1 MNWPRPLRPTE
12 LAEARLIGA
21 ILDGHFPIGSSLPP
35 ERDLALALGV
45 TRPTLREALQ
55 RMARDGWLEIHHGL
69 PTRVRDY
76 WHEGNLGVLAA
87 IARHR
92 NHLPP
97 HFVPDLLSIRLALAP
112 AYVRLAVA
120 RTPGQVAQLLEPYL
134 SLPEDPDCYA
144 QADWD
149 LHRFLTIASG
159 NPVFTLILNG
169 FGDLYLTLALRYFA
183 VAQTRQHSKA
193 FYRDLLRA
201 ARSGRADR
209 AEAIARRVMRESLEL
224 WQQTEKAA
232 PAGEAR

>member
-12 LAEARLIGA
+12 LAETRLIEA

-35 ERDLALALGV
+35 ERELALALGV

-55 RMARDGWLEIHHGL
+55 RLGRDGWIEIRQGL

-92 NHLPP
+92 NHLPA
-97 HFVPDLLSIRLALAP
+97 HFVPDLLSVRLALAP
-112 AYVRLAVA
+112 AYTQLAVA
-120 RTPGQVAQLLEPYL
+120 NTPEQVAQHLEPYL
-134 SLPEDPDCYA
+134 SLPEDPDSYA

-159 NPVFTLILNG
+159 NPVFALILNG
-169 FGDLYLTLALRYFA
+169 FGDLYLSLARRYFTA
-183 VAQTRQHSKA
+183 ANTRQHSKA

-201 ARSGRADR
+201 ARAHRADR
-209 AEAIARRVMRESLEL
+209 AEAIARRVMRESLDL
-224 WQQTEKAA
+224 WQQVASSQ
-232 PAGEAR
+232 EAT